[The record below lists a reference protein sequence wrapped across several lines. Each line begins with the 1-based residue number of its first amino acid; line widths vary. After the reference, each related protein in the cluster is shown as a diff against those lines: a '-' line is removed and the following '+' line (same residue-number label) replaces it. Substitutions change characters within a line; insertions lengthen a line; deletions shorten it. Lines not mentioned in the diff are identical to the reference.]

1 MRVRWTTILVLAGVA
16 AACAPNGTVATP
28 AQESPTT
35 TTTEMTTTTLPPVV
49 ECPGEGDF
57 EEGGGIAD
65 IDGTGSDSHRL
76 AGVSWETS
84 DLCES
89 FELRF
94 ETAEGAPATTVPT
107 TDIDHLPSFQVVRI
121 TMNVE
126 ATVLTDQIVE
136 TSLVDRLY
144 VVRSLDGGMF
154 VDLHLTEPAAV
165 RASADSSPARLVV
178 DLRPGLV
185 PFEGG
190 SIVAENV
197 VVVAPTPGA
206 SVAPQTTVTG
216 YARTVEANVVMTV
229 TQDAAQ
235 VSETSTTAA
244 DYLET
249 WGEFSLDAVLPPGQV
264 SLFVGETSPEDGDP
278 VGVTFDLT
286 VN

>member
-28 AQESPTT
+28 AQESQT
-35 TTTEMTTTTLPPVV
+35 TTTEATTTTLPPVV

-76 AGVSWETS
+76 AGVSWEAGE
-84 DLCES
+84 LCET

-121 TMNVE
+121 AMNLE

-136 TSLVDRLY
+136 TGLVDRLY

-165 RASADSSPARLVV
+165 RASAESSPGRLVV

-197 VVVAPTPGA
+197 VVVAPAPGA

-216 YARTVEANVVMTV
+216 YARTAEGNVVMTV
-229 TQDAAQ
+229 TQDAAP

-249 WGEFSLDAVLPPGQV
+249 WGEFSLDAVLPPGDV
-264 SLFVGETSPEDGDP
+264 SLFIGETSPEDGNL